1 MVLEDIKGPEDLSAL
16 DQQQLAELATEIRK
30 EILKTILANGGH
42 LASSLGVVELT
53 IALHRCFDMLHDRL
67 IFDVGHQCYPHKILT
82 GRLKVFHT
90 IRKLGGLSGF
100 PFPPESPYD
109 LFHTGH
115 AGTSISLA
123 SGLASW
129 FKHIGENDRK
139 VVAVIGDASLGAGVA
154 LEAINAAEPKDR
166 NMLVVLND
174 NEMSISRTV
183 GAIAQYL
190 NRIRMAPIYSKTKKE
205 LQSIM
210 ARLPIIGGP
219 MDRRLSEIAMTLKNI
234 LVPGQIFEELG
245 LAYYGPID
253 GHNLPL
259 LIDTFNGLKKKKGVA
274 LLHLLTKKGKGFEL
288 ALEDPEAF
296 HGVSPGSLDSM
307 SLGLEGAIN
316 GALEKPKS
324 VQSAPKRASF
334 TEVFGKTM
342 IDLAD
347 RNDKVVAITAAMP
360 EGTGLKEFSKRH
372 NDRFFDVGIT
382 EQQAVAFAGGL
393 SRAGAKPV
401 VAIYSTFMQR
411 CYDQVFQEICLQ
423 KTDVLLAMD
432 RGGVV
437 GQDGPTH
444 HGLYDIAYLR
454 TLPNITL
461 MSPADGNEFKEMMRF
476 GVDWN
481 GPVAVRYP
489 RAKVAQSPLS
499 PTAPVEHGKGVVV
512 RSGRDALIVVY
523 GSLLFA
529 ALDAAKRLA
538 VDGIDA
544 TVINARFA
552 KPLDREL
559 IEAHATGKKAVFTV
573 EEHALAGGFGSA
585 VAELLLD
592 LGYGGRIV
600 RFGVEDRFIDHGT
613 RDELLHI
620 LGLTPEA
627 FAGRILECI
636 DEENRKSPRRRKPTA
651 ARSQEIL

>member
-1 MVLEDIKGPEDLSAL
+1 M
-16 DQQQLAELATEIRK
+16 
-30 EILKTILANGGH
+30 
-42 LASSLGVVELT
+42 
-53 IALHRCFDMLHDRL
+53 
-67 IFDVGHQCYPHKILT
+67 
-82 GRLKVFHT
+82 
-90 IRKLGGLSGF
+90 
-100 PFPPESPYD
+100 
-109 LFHTGH
+109 
-115 AGTSISLA
+115 
-123 SGLASW
+123 
-129 FKHIGENDRK
+129 
-139 VVAVIGDASLGAGVA
+139 
-154 LEAINAAEPKDR
+154 
-166 NMLVVLND
+166 
-174 NEMSISRTV
+174 
-183 GAIAQYL
+183 
-190 NRIRMAPIYSKTKKE
+190 
-205 LQSIM
+205 
-210 ARLPIIGGP
+210 
-219 MDRRLSEIAMTLKNI
+219 

-288 ALEDPEAF
+288 ALDDPEAF
-296 HGVSPGSLDSM
+296 HGVSPGSLDTM

-316 GALEKPKS
+316 GALEKPKKKS
-324 VQSAPKRASF
+324 TSPKRPSF
-334 TEVFGKTM
+334 TEVFGESM

-347 RNDKVVAITAAMP
+347 ENEKVVAITAAMP
-360 EGTGLKEFSKRH
+360 EGTGLKAFSTH
-372 NDRFFDVGIT
+372 HGDRFFDVGIT

-423 KTDVLLAMD
+423 NTDVLLAMD

-454 TLPNITL
+454 TVPNITL
-461 MSPADGNEFKEMMRF
+461 ISPADGDEFKAMLRF
-476 GVDWN
+476 GIEWN
-481 GPVAVRYP
+481 GPVAIRYP
-489 RAKVAQSPLS
+489 RAKVASSPLS
-499 PTAPVEHGKGVVV
+499 PTEPIAHGKGIVV
-512 RSGRDALIVVY
+512 RNGSDALIVVF

-529 ALDAAKRLA
+529 ALEAAKRLA
-538 VDGIDA
+538 IDGIEA

-559 IEAHATGKKAVFTV
+559 IETHARGKKAVFTV

-585 VAELLLD
+585 VAEFLLD
-592 LGYGGRIV
+592 VGYQGRIV
-600 RFGVEDRFIDHGT
+600 RFGVEDRFVDHGT

-636 DEENRKSPRRRKPTA
+636 DEENRKSPRRRKPAA
-651 ARSQEIL
+651 ARGQEIL